1 MEYGKKA
8 MEEAS
13 KNLKKRKLSSHS
25 ESQQSKKR
33 KSDAKHEKSQEK
45 KPSAKK
51 QLMLKM
57 KVGSPEKSGSQ
68 TKDGTPRKTPPKKQ
82 NHGSGDHKTKDTH
95 SPELDK
101 LGSKVDSDESSSED
115 DISLATLKKSVDLT
129 GVDESS
135 SSSSEDENIALADLK
150 PLNKLLDG
158 KKHSVKHG
166 SGKKSA
172 KDAKKVIC
180 DVYFMY
186 PGFS

>member
-1 MEYGKKA
+1 MMEYGKKA

-25 ESQQSKKR
+25 ESQSKKR
-33 KSDAKHEKSQEK
+33 KSDAKHDKSQEK

-57 KVGSPEKSGSQ
+57 KVGSPAKSGSE
-68 TKDGTPRKTPPKKQ
+68 TKDGTLKKTTPKKQ

-101 LGSKVDSDESSSED
+101 LGSKLDSDESSSED

-129 GVDESS
+129 GADDSS
-135 SSSSEDENIALADLK
+135 LSSSEDENIALADLK
-150 PLNKLLDG
+150 PLNKLVDG

-172 KDAKKVIC
+172 KDAKKVMC
-180 DVYFMY
+180 DV
-186 PGFS
+186 